1 MLGIQTSEKHLI
13 FIIFLKI
20 LLVAEDSYQPIITNG
35 PEHEITVRAKKNI
48 LVGTSSF
55 LENKVCSNLEGGKR
69 KYRIGTG
76 KYFFFFCSFFKFLF

>member
-20 LLVAEDSYQPIITNG
+20 LLVAEDSYQSIIING
-35 PEHEITVRAKKNI
+35 PEHKIAVRAKKNI

-55 LENKVCSNLEGGKR
+55 LENKVCSNLEGGKLEYCIR
-69 KYRIGTG
+69 PG
-76 KYFFFFCSFFKFLF
+76 KCF